1 MNKKQEQQILDYYS
15 TTDKYIR
22 SKTHSNAHQT
32 VFTKESDKYQW
43 LVLEQK
49 SQCEVEVRQTDNHG
63 TITAR
68 DNYELTRNL
77 PKCVGVER
85 LCEGANFQIPFNAD
99 EINLIYQF
107 GEQSKAE
114 TCASLSAILP
124 QIKDDNTK
132 QIVSTTLKK
141 LNALSEKTC
150 AELTAT
156 LYTRDKAV
164 MRKLDTLV
172 AGFPNTY
179 RLTGQDKVSKTYSFP
194 KSHVSYRKPGTVST
208 GQRERARQMM
218 IGRNKA
224 IGRKDYSEN
233 QIEYATI

>member
-15 TTDKYIR
+15 TTDKYIHSR
-22 SKTHSNAHQT
+22 THSNAHQT

-49 SQCEVEVRQTDNHG
+49 SQCEVEVRQTDSHG

-68 DNYELTRNL
+68 DNYELTGNL

-107 GEQSKAE
+107 GEQNKAE

-124 QIKDDNTK
+124 QVKDSDTK
-132 QIVSTTLKK
+132 QIVSDTLKK
-141 LNALSEKTC
+141 LNALSDETC

-156 LYTRDKAV
+156 TKR
-164 MRKLDTLV
+164 RKLTEHDHSIKTRLAKAKEQAKQPTV
-172 AGFPNTY
+172 AEGKQHRTH
-179 RLTGQDKVSKTYSFP
+179 SKG
-194 KSHVSYRKPGTVST
+194 KGDMVL
-208 GQRERARQMM
+208 
-218 IGRNKA
+218 
-224 IGRKDYSEN
+224 
-233 QIEYATI
+233 

>member
-1 MNKKQEQQILDYYS
+1 M
-15 TTDKYIR
+15 
-22 SKTHSNAHQT
+22 
-32 VFTKESDKYQW
+32 
-43 LVLEQK
+43 LEQK
-49 SQCEVEVRQTDNHG
+49 SQCEVEVWQTDNHG

-114 TCASLSAILP
+114 TCAE
-124 QIKDDNTK
+124 
-132 QIVSTTLKK
+132 
-141 LNALSEKTC
+141 LNA
-150 AELTAT
+150 AT

-172 AGFPNTY
+172 ADFPDIY
-179 RLTGQDKVSKTYSFP
+179 KLTGQDEVSKTYSFP
-194 KSHVSYRKPGTVST
+194 KSFIGYRKQRAVST
-208 GQRERARQMM
+208 EQRERARQMM
-218 IGRNKA
+218 IKRNKV
-224 IGRKDYSEN
+224 
-233 QIEYATI
+233 

>member
-1 MNKKQEQQILDYYS
+1 MNKNAEKSNASLFAQILDYYS
-15 TTDKYIR
+15 TADKYIH

-49 SQCEVEVRQTDNHG
+49 SQCEVEVRQTDSHG

-68 DNYELTRNL
+68 DNYELTRNI

-85 LCEGANFQIPFNAD
+85 LCEGVNFPIPFNAD

-107 GEQSKAE
+107 GEQGKAE

-124 QIKDDNTK
+124 QINDSDTK
-132 QIVSTTLKK
+132 QIVSNTLKK
-141 LNALSEKTC
+141 LNALSEETC

-156 LYTRDKAV
+156 TKR
-164 MRKLDTLV
+164 RKLTERDHSIKTRLARAKEQAKQPTV
-172 AGFPNTY
+172 AEGKQHRTH
-179 RLTGQDKVSKTYSFP
+179 SKG
-194 KSHVSYRKPGTVST
+194 KGDM
-208 GQRERARQMM
+208 AL
-218 IGRNKA
+218 
-224 IGRKDYSEN
+224 
-233 QIEYATI
+233 

>member
-22 SKTHSNAHQT
+22 SKTYSNVHQT

-43 LVLEQK
+43 LVVEQK
-49 SQCEVEVRQTDNHG
+49 SQCEVEVRQTDSHG

-68 DNYELTRNL
+68 DNYELTGNL

-124 QIKDDNTK
+124 QVKDSDTK
-132 QIVSTTLKK
+132 QIVSGTLKK

-164 MRKLDTLV
+164 IRKLDTLV
-172 AGFPNTY
+172 ADFPDTY
-179 RLTGQDKVSKTYSFP
+179 KLAGQDEVSKTYSFP
-194 KSHVSYRKPGTVST
+194 KSYVSYRKPRAVST
-208 GQRERARQMM
+208 EQRERARQMM
-218 IGRNKA
+218 IAKNKA
-224 IGRKDYSEN
+224 KGD
-233 QIEYATI
+233 

>member
-1 MNKKQEQQILDYYS
+1 MNKRQEQQILDYYS

-32 VFTKESDKYQW
+32 VFTKENDKYQW

-49 SQCEVEVRQTDNHG
+49 SQCEVEVRQTDSHG

-85 LCEGANFQIPFNAD
+85 LCEGTNIQIPFNAD

-107 GEQSKAE
+107 GEQGKAE
-114 TCASLSAILP
+114 TRASLFAILP
-124 QIKDDNTK
+124 QIKDSVTK
-132 QIVSTTLKK
+132 QIVSVTLKK
-141 LNALSEKTC
+141 LNSLSEEMC

-156 LYTRDKAV
+156 TKR
-164 MRKLDTLV
+164 RKLTERDHSIKTRLARAKEQAKQPTV
-172 AGFPNTY
+172 AERKQY
-179 RLTGQDKVSKTYSFP
+179 RTHSK
-194 KSHVSYRKPGTVST
+194 RKGDM
-208 GQRERARQMM
+208 AL
-218 IGRNKA
+218 
-224 IGRKDYSEN
+224 
-233 QIEYATI
+233 

>member
-1 MNKKQEQQILDYYS
+1 MTRFYCP
-15 TTDKYIR
+15 
-22 SKTHSNAHQT
+22 SN
-32 VFTKESDKYQW
+32 DKYQW

-49 SQCEVEVRQTDNHG
+49 SQYEVEVRQTDNHG

-85 LCEGANFQIPFNAD
+85 LCEGANVQIPFNAD

-107 GEQSKAE
+107 GEQSKAK

-141 LNALSEKTC
+141 LNSLSVETC
-150 AELTAT
+150 AKPTAT
-156 LYTRDKAV
+156 KR
-164 MRKLDTLV
+164 RKLTERDNSIKARLAKAKEHTKQPTV
-172 AGFPNTY
+172 AEE
-179 RLTGQDKVSKTYSFP
+179 KKHKT
-194 KSHVSYRKPGTVST
+194 
-208 GQRERARQMM
+208 
-218 IGRNKA
+218 
-224 IGRKDYSEN
+224 
-233 QIEYATI
+233 

>member
-1 MNKKQEQQILDYYS
+1 MDYYS

-43 LVLEQK
+43 FVLEQK

-77 PKCVGVER
+77 PKYVGVER
-85 LCEGANFQIPFNAD
+85 LCEGAKFQIPFNTD
-99 EINLIYQF
+99 ESNLFYQF

-114 TCASLSAILP
+114 TCASLSVILP
-124 QIKDDNTK
+124 QIKDSDTK
-132 QIVSTTLKK
+132 QVVSSTLKK
-141 LNALSEKTC
+141 LNFLSEETC

-156 LYTRDKAV
+156 TKR
-164 MRKLDTLV
+164 RKLTERGHSIKTRLAKAKEQAKQPTVAEGKKHRTHSKGKGDMTL
-172 AGFPNTY
+172 
-179 RLTGQDKVSKTYSFP
+179 
-194 KSHVSYRKPGTVST
+194 
-208 GQRERARQMM
+208 
-218 IGRNKA
+218 
-224 IGRKDYSEN
+224 
-233 QIEYATI
+233 

>member
-22 SKTHSNAHQT
+22 SKTHSNAHQG

-49 SQCEVEVRQTDNHG
+49 SQCEVEVRQTDSHG

-68 DNYELTRNL
+68 DNYELTRNH

-85 LCEGANFQIPFNAD
+85 LCEGTTMQIPFNAD

-107 GEQSKAE
+107 GERSK
-114 TCASLSAILP
+114 
-124 QIKDDNTK
+124 
-132 QIVSTTLKK
+132 
-141 LNALSEKTC
+141 SETC

-156 LYTRDKAV
+156 LYTRDNAV

-172 AGFPNTY
+172 ACYHDTY
-179 RLTGQDKVSKTYSFP
+179 KLTGQDDISKTYSFP
-194 KSHVSYRKPGTVST
+194 KSYVSYRKPRAVST
-208 GQRERARQMM
+208 VQRERARQMM
-218 IGRNKA
+218 IAKNKGMSNF
-224 IGRKDYSEN
+224 ISL
-233 QIEYATI
+233 T

>member
-15 TTDKYIR
+15 TTGKYIR

-32 VFTKESDKYQW
+32 VFTKESDKFQW

-68 DNYELTRNL
+68 DNYELTGNL

-124 QIKDDNTK
+124 QIKDSNTK
-132 QIVSTTLKK
+132 QIVSDTLKK
-141 LNALSEKTC
+141 LNSLSEETC

-172 AGFPNTY
+172 ADFPNTY
-179 RLTGQDKVSKTYSFP
+179 KMIKQDEVSKTYSFP
-194 KSHVSYRKPGTVST
+194 KSHVSYRKPRAVST
-208 GQRERARQMM
+208 EQRERARQMM
-218 IGRNKA
+218 IKRNKA
-224 IGRKDYSEN
+224 NED
-233 QIEYATI
+233 

>member
-1 MNKKQEQQILDYYS
+1 MNKEQEQQIVDYYS

-22 SKTHSNAHQT
+22 SKLHSNAHQS
-32 VFTKESDKYQW
+32 VFTKENNKYQW

-49 SQCEVEVRQTDNHG
+49 SQNQVEVRQTDNHG

-68 DNYELTRNL
+68 DNYELTRNV

-85 LCEGANFQIPFNAD
+85 LCEGANIQIPFNAD

-124 QIKDDNTK
+124 QIKDSDTR

-141 LNALSEKTC
+141 LNSLSEESC
-150 AELTAT
+150 MELTAT
-156 LYTRDKAV
+156 TKRRKITERDHSIKTRLAKA
-164 MRKLDTLV
+164 KEQAKQPTV
-172 AGFPNTY
+172 AEGKKHRTH
-179 RLTGQDKVSKTYSFP
+179 SKG
-194 KSHVSYRKPGTVST
+194 KGDM
-208 GQRERARQMM
+208 QL
-218 IGRNKA
+218 
-224 IGRKDYSEN
+224 
-233 QIEYATI
+233 